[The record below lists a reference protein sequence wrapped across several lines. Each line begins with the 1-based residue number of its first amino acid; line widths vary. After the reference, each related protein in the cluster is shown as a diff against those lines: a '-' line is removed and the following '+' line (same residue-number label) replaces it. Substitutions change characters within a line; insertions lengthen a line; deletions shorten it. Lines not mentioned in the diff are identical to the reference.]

1 MGRKLVKLGLATML
15 IGLGLSG
22 TEAAPT
28 GPMSREALGLKTATT
43 PAAMCG
49 NSCRRGGRYIP
60 GPPSVCAE
68 EGLNY
73 CGSSQGWGGPPG
85 PPPGRGYGGYDGR
98 GPYGRGPGYGGRA
111 YGGGPETDG
120 RGAYGRGSEPS
131 GRGPGRRAQTPQ
143 QAPQQSPQQA
153 PQGNPYGQGPGRC
166 GSGLC

>member
-1 MGRKLVKLGLATML
+1 MYQELLRFGLRVSMLV
-15 IGLGLSG
+15 GLGLSG
-22 TEAAPT
+22 AQAAAIRSLSPV
-28 GPMSREALGLKTATT
+28 ALGLEAVSM
-43 PAAMCG
+43 PVAMCG
-49 NSCRRGGRYIP
+49 YSCRSGGRYIP
-60 GPPSVCAE
+60 GPPGVCSAR
-68 EGLNY
+68 GLNY

-131 GRGPGRRAQTPQ
+131 GRGAGRRAQTPQ
-143 QAPQQSPQQA
+143 PQQA
-153 PQGNPYGQGPGRC
+153 PEGNPYGQGPGRC